1 MLKTFTIAGR
11 ASSIVGHDNIQD
23 ASTYPKSDLSDGLE
37 SITKK
42 KGEFIADS
50 PFVHDSR
57 LVNLELISPVQIAVE
72 PAPTTSGS
80 AVLIS
85 PEVFLYGRGQV

>member
-1 MLKTFTIAGR
+1 MSRTYARPPLNLR
-11 ASSIVGHDNIQD
+11 ATCRDE
-23 ASTYPKSDLSDGLE
+23 PE

-42 KGEFIADS
+42 KGES
-50 PFVHDSR
+50 LLTPPFVHDSR
-57 LVNLELISPVQIAVE
+57 LLNLELISPVQIAVE
-72 PAPTTSGS
+72 PAPTTPGS

>member
-1 MLKTFTIAGR
+1 MKEEKY
-11 ASSIVGHDNIQD
+11 VCP
-23 ASTYPKSDLSDGLE
+23 ASTYPKSDLSDELE

-72 PAPTTSGS
+72 PAPTSPDSG
-80 AVLIS
+80 IITD

>member
-1 MLKTFTIAGR
+1 MKEEKY
-11 ASSIVGHDNIQD
+11 VCP
-23 ASTYPKSDLSDGLE
+23 ASTYPKSDLSDELE

-50 PFVHDSR
+50 PIVHDSR

-72 PAPTTSGS
+72 PAPTTPDS
-80 AVLIS
+80 AIFVG

>member
-1 MLKTFTIAGR
+1 M
-11 ASSIVGHDNIQD
+11 S
-23 ASTYPKSDLSDGLE
+23 LSR
-37 SITKK
+37 SQN
-42 KGEFIADS
+42 KGGVIADS

-72 PAPTTSGS
+72 PAPTTPDS
-80 AVLIS
+80 AIFVG

>member
-1 MLKTFTIAGR
+1 M
-11 ASSIVGHDNIQD
+11 S
-23 ASTYPKSDLSDGLE
+23 LSR
-37 SITKK
+37 SRK
-42 KGEFIADS
+42 KGGVIADS

-72 PAPTTSGS
+72 PAPTTPGS

>member
-1 MLKTFTIAGR
+1 MSLRPNHERKRG
-11 ASSIVGHDNIQD
+11 
-23 ASTYPKSDLSDGLE
+23 E
-37 SITKK
+37 SLLTP
-42 KGEFIADS
+42 

-72 PAPTTSGS
+72 PAPITSGS